1 MKEEEE
7 EDLNDRE
14 VDDEDEE
21 GEFNSVWCKLGAR
34 ALIKTNPNNHRI
46 TQMFILMFIS
56 VSRPKI

>member
-21 GEFNSVWCKLGAR
+21 GEFNSVWCKLDAD
-34 ALIKTNPNNHRI
+34 ALMKTNPNNHQI
-46 TQMFILMFIS
+46 TQRFFS
-56 VSRPKI
+56 HVYFGVTA

>member
-21 GEFNSVWCKLGAR
+21 GE
-34 ALIKTNPNNHRI
+34 LIVFHVNWVHVLKPLFLRLFQCHG
-46 TQMFILMFIS
+46 L
-56 VSRPKI
+56 